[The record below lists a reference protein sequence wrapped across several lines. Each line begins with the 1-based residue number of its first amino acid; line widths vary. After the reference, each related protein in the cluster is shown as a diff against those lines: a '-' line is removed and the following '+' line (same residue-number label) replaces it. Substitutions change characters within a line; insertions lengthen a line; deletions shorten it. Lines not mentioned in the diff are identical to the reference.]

1 MATVNIPIFR
11 QDYAQSGENPS
22 KQYAGIEPNVFSPS
36 LSGATLTASTDAN
49 WIGGQDKSEY
59 GGSTTDPL
67 YGADDFKDHKT
78 LFIFQNTGTSASI
91 TFKAG
96 DTYAGAGRDY
106 SFQIPTGET
115 RAIWLDSSQFV
126 DKTKGVIKVLCDTT
140 SVKAYGVE
148 MR

>member
-1 MATVNIPIFR
+1 MAAVNIPIFR
-11 QDYAQSGENPS
+11 QNYGLSTESPS

-36 LSGATLTASTDAN
+36 LSGVALTASTDAN
-49 WIGGQDKSEY
+49 WIGGQDKPKY
-59 GGSTTDPL
+59 GGSATDPL

-106 SFQIPTGET
+106 SFEIPTAET

-126 DKTKGVIKVLCDTT
+126 DKTDGVIKVLCNTT